1 VQDRDAGGLALVEK
15 TDTLD
20 VHEIDLLQIQRHSGF
35 PSLELR
41 LELAK
46 VLGSKLAT
54 QPDLR
59 LSARRNPFDLERHD
73 PWPIPGETRLQE
85 SGQTQL

>member
-1 VQDRDAGGLALVEK
+1 MKDRYSRRLALVEK
-15 TDTLD
+15 ADALD

-35 PSLELR
+35 PSLELC
-41 LELAK
+41 LELGK
-46 VLGSKLAT
+46 MLGSELAT

-73 PWPIPGETRLQE
+73 P
-85 SGQTQL
+85 